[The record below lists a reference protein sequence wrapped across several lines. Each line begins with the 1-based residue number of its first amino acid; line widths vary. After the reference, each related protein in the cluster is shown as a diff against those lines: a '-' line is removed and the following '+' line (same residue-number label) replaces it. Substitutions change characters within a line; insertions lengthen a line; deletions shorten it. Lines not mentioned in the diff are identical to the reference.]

1 MKKIYNNI
9 YGFTLIEIITSIVIM
24 AIIAA
29 IAGIGLIEIAKGY
42 TFSRKNA
49 LTVQQGQI
57 AMARLK
63 KELSNIKSVT
73 AGTATATSIT
83 FTRSSD
89 GSAHTISW
97 TGGNSPLLVEGDTL
111 IGPVTSFN
119 LAYYDSYNSSASS
132 YSVSTS
138 IIEIVLQLISAEN
151 SPINLTDRV
160 NLYLETG
167 G

>member
-1 MKKIYNNI
+1 MMQKLYKQK
-9 YGFTLIEIITSIVIM
+9 GFTLLEIIVSIVVVT
-24 AIIAA
+24 IIAV
-29 IAGIGLIEIAKGY
+29 IASNGIIGIVKGY

-57 AMARLK
+57 TMARLK
-63 KELSNIKSVT
+63 KELSNIKSVSSG
-73 AGTATATSIT
+73 AATSIT

-89 GSAHTISW
+89 GSTHTISW
-97 TGGNSPLLVEGDTL
+97 AGGNSPLLIDGDTL
-111 IGPVTSFN
+111 VSPINSFN

-132 YSVSTS
+132 YSASTS
-138 IIEIVLQLISAEN
+138 IIEITLQLMGPEN
-151 SPINLTDRV
+151 SAMNFADRV